1 MMQGA
6 QTRVLCDNLERWDGW
21 EMEGGSGGRGH
32 TYTHGWFHVDVWQ
45 KPTQHCKAIIRQLKI
60 LKKKN
65 ICQFDLSLAYSR
77 MSGMMTNAIGGSAAG
92 VGGLTDL
99 SSLIQA

>member
-77 MSGMMTNAIGGSAAG
+77 MSGMMTNAIGGPAAG